1 MINTVHLNPN
11 SFENVLNES
20 PKTMW
25 FVGLDIDKKKGLNID
40 LTNDINNF
48 IFSGEFRPIS
58 AACSVRFRSANRVSY
73 YLTTFQLKGQPR
85 LRTTA
90 K

>member
-1 MINTVHLNPN
+1 MINTVHLNPIA
-11 SFENVLNES
+11 FENVINDS

-48 IFSGEFRPIS
+48 IFSG
-58 AACSVRFRSANRVSY
+58 
-73 YLTTFQLKGQPR
+73 
-85 LRTTA
+85 
-90 K
+90 